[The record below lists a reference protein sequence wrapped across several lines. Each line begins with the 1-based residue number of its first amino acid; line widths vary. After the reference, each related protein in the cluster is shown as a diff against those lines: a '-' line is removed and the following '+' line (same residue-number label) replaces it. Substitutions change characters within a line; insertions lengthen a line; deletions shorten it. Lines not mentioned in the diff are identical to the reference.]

1 MSDAPLLTFPHF
13 ISGGS
18 IGFLSLREGKF
29 FGGRLLMSDAPLIKG
44 EAASSHVLLLGGLS
58 IYNVFLLSIFILLNI
73 RKVIIIYFTSF
84 IHWRIYLIQFNPFVD
99 IRNHFFAMLCLIQIF
114 IHIFRESL
122 RVSLLPT
129 DNIITL
135 LIFHAFFLPL
145 WSFQRRRICRR

>member
-18 IGFLSLREGKF
+18 IGFLSLHEGKF

-84 IHWRIYLIQFNPFVD
+84 INWRIYLIQFNPFVD
-99 IRNHFFAMLCLIQIF
+99 IGNHFFAMLCLI
-114 IHIFRESL
+114 
-122 RVSLLPT
+122 
-129 DNIITL
+129 
-135 LIFHAFFLPL
+135 
-145 WSFQRRRICRR
+145 

>member
-1 MSDAPLLTFPHF
+1 MLLASFHPTVERHHMSDAPLLTFPHF

-18 IGFLSLREGKF
+18 IGFLSLNEGKF

-84 IHWRIYLIQFNPFVD
+84 INWRIYLIQFNPFVD
-99 IRNHFFAMLCLIQIF
+99 IRNHFFAMLCLI
-114 IHIFRESL
+114 
-122 RVSLLPT
+122 
-129 DNIITL
+129 
-135 LIFHAFFLPL
+135 
-145 WSFQRRRICRR
+145 

>member
-18 IGFLSLREGKF
+18 LGFLSLHEGKF
-29 FGGRLLMSDAPLIKG
+29 IGGRLLMSDAPLIKG

-84 IHWRIYLIQFNPFVD
+84 INWRIYLIQFNPFVD
-99 IRNHFFAMLCLIQIF
+99 IRNHFFAMLCLI
-114 IHIFRESL
+114 
-122 RVSLLPT
+122 
-129 DNIITL
+129 
-135 LIFHAFFLPL
+135 
-145 WSFQRRRICRR
+145 

>member
-18 IGFLSLREGKF
+18 ISSFSLHKGNF

-84 IHWRIYLIQFNPFVD
+84 INWRIYLIQFNPFVD
-99 IRNHFFAMLCLIQIF
+99 IRNHFFAMLCLI
-114 IHIFRESL
+114 
-122 RVSLLPT
+122 
-129 DNIITL
+129 
-135 LIFHAFFLPL
+135 
-145 WSFQRRRICRR
+145 